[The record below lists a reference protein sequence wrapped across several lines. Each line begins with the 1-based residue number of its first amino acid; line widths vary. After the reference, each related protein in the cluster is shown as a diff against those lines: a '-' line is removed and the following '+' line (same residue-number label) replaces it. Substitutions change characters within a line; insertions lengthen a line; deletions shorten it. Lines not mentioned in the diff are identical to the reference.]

1 MPIFRGNI
9 PTIFGDSFKISVRF
23 TLKELR
29 CEFSSSFD
37 IISGSEERGIL
48 FLQIVIVFGI
58 KKKNKKKSKKKLCA
72 LEFFHKQEEKR
83 PFNNLTRIK
92 ASREGI
98 FFN

>member
-1 MPIFRGNI
+1 MAII
-9 PTIFGDSFKISVRF
+9 FKISARF
-23 TLKELR
+23 TVKELR
-29 CEFSSSFD
+29 CEFLSSFD
-37 IISGSEERGIL
+37 IVSGSEEGGIL
-48 FLQIVIVFGI
+48 FLQIVIVFGMKKKK
-58 KKKNKKKSKKKLCA
+58 KKKNESEKKLCV